1 MKKESQKQFAAA
13 QKFWD
18 AFKASAEDNRVRP
31 DLSRFYVKW
40 VQAFVNFQPG
50 KRLRHRSRYEKDQA
64 KGVPGVYIWP
74 ALARKYPKAASEW
87 IWQYVF
93 PAKSLSVDPRSGTV
107 RRHHINEN
115 LVQKAVKKATSRAGI
130 SKKVSCHTLR
140 HYAEFRIMPSNIL
153 KHAGSLVI

>member
-1 MKKESQKQFAAA
+1 MKKESPEQSTAA

-18 AFKASAEDNRVRP
+18 AFKACAEDNRVRP

-50 KRLRHRSRYEKDQA
+50 KRLRNRSRQD
-64 KGVPGVYIWP
+64 IDD
-74 ALARKYPKAASEW
+74 
-87 IWQYVF
+87 
-93 PAKSLSVDPRSGTV
+93 VDPRSGAV

-140 HYAEFRIMPSNIL
+140 HSFAT
-153 KHAGSLVI
+153 